1 MRFCR
6 MNPIAFAAL
15 CLIFLVGRV
24 AVCLDST
31 APTSTKPMI
40 NSVTYSPSTDLRSGD
55 SITVEVS
62 GTPGGGASFEIQHYV
77 PLTAMNESA
86 PGIYWREFRLPRRGV
101 KDATVVAYLTLGNA
115 KAAPVQAGKL
125 LTVTAEPEA
134 LTARPLAPDTAP
146 GLSVTTRATQTAQ
159 SISRPVV
166 APLQPP
172 ITVVKVTDTTKRP
185 EQARELDKVLIKTPR
200 DGATL
205 RTAILV
211 TGKASPGSK
220 LAVSITYNNGL
231 SGLMKLSG
239 QVASQVIAVGEDGSF
254 RMGPFPLEGALA
266 TKGLRFTVKAYYA
279 DRSDHGTAVVSA
291 IGDRR

>member
-40 NSVTYSPSTDLRSGD
+40 NSVTYSPSVGLRSGD

-62 GTPGGGASFEIQHYV
+62 GTPGGGASFEIPHYV
-77 PLTAMNESA
+77 PLIAMNESA
-86 PGIYWREFRLPRRGV
+86 PGIYWREFRLPQRGV
-101 KDATVVAYLTLGNA
+101 KDATLVAYLTLGNA

-125 LTVTAEPEA
+125 LTVIAQPEA
-134 LTARPLAPDTAP
+134 LTAKPLAPDIAP
-146 GLSVTTRATQTAQ
+146 SLPATTRATQTAQ
-159 SISRPVV
+159 SVSRPVV
-166 APLQPP
+166 APSEPP
-172 ITVVKVTDTTKRP
+172 VMVVKVTDTSKRP
-185 EQARELDKVLIKTPR
+185 EQPRMLDNVLIKTPR
-200 DGATL
+200 DGAVL

-254 RMGPFPLEGALA
+254 HIGPIPLQGSLA

-279 DRSDHGTAVVSA
+279 DRSDHGTAVVTA
-291 IGDRR
+291 IGDRK